1 MIRMSAAGEAIPTC
15 QRAISRG
22 IALFLCS
29 QIQERPLAPIVVLN
43 RIGMP
48 GQHMIRFI
56 HGIDDFSA
64 IAQRNHPD
72 VNSTRFLSPAPNLM
86 RIPHCFLGGIQL
98 RHPHRQFRRSA
109 SGLRKVRKRSAI
121 HKQCFPEGIRDR
133 LPSSQ
138 PTVGICNLCLG
149 HWRIVFNI
157 AQRWQAK
164 RTPVA
169 ALPDLLQ
176 IRLIVRCHMR

>member
-1 MIRMSAAGEAIPTC
+1 MRNGMIRMSAAGEAIPTC

-64 IAQRNHPD
+64 IAQRNHSD

-121 HKQCFPEGIRDR
+121 HEQHFPKGVQDCFTNP
-133 LPSSQ
+133 Q
-138 PTVGICNLCLG
+138 PTICVCNLCLG
-149 HWRIVFNI
+149 PRRIIFNI
-157 AQRWQAK
+157 AQ
-164 RTPVA
+164 
-169 ALPDLLQ
+169 
-176 IRLIVRCHMR
+176 